1 MKNIRIICL
10 LVTIVLLCSCK
21 QKSAGTMKSDLIT
34 FDKKLTERDFSGVIL
49 IARNDSIVFNKA
61 YGIKNNQENGIN
73 DLNTVFDIC
82 SLTKQFTGAGIM
94 KLSMQNKV
102 SLNDS
107 ISKYFD
113 AVPDDKKNITIHQL
127 LTHSSGLIDIVGDD
141 YDTIAEEEFLN
152 KVFSTKLIS
161 TIGKGHHY
169 SNVGYSLLALII
181 EKVSGMGFEKFLNL
195 ELFKPSK
202 MNHTGYVIPDWTNN
216 EIANGFLNGTE
227 TKKPNEENWNEQG
240 PYLNLKGNGG
250 ILSRASDLLLWSKAL
265 RDNLVLDKKS
275 TSKYLYPHIL
285 EYSDGNS
292 YYGYGWVIENNDLE
306 DKLIWHNGGSKTFAS
321 DMWIY
326 PKKGITI
333 IVLSNKSEEYVYSIT
348 NKLSNILLSK

>member
-1 MKNIRIICL
+1 MRIIYL
-10 LVTIVLLCSCK
+10 LITFILLGSCK
-21 QKSAGTMKSDLIT
+21 QQSVNTMKSDFI
-34 FDKKLTERDFSGVIL
+34 DYNKELTEKDFSGVIL
-49 IARNDSIVFNKA
+49 IARNDSIIFNKA

-113 AVPDDKKNITIHQL
+113 AVPNDKKNITIHQL

-141 YDTIAEEEFLN
+141 YDTITEEEFLN
-152 KVFSTKLIS
+152 KVFSAKLIS
-161 TIGKGHHY
+161 AIGKEHNY

-181 EKVSGMGFEKFLNL
+181 EKVSGMDFENFLNL
-195 ELFKPSK
+195 EIFKPSK
-202 MNHTGYVIPDWTNN
+202 MSHTGYVIPEWNNN

-227 TKKPNEENWNEQG
+227 TKKPNEENWSEQG

-250 ILSRASDLLLWSKAL
+250 VLSRASDLLLWSKAI

-306 DKLIWHNGGSKTFAS
+306 DKLVWHNGGSETFAS

-326 PKKGITI
+326 PKKSITI